1 MVKDNIKLS
10 YRQADCLLTVELS
23 RMACEEANKNEPTMS
38 IDLVIGGDHGK
49 GAFRSS
55 IMIYTHFISGRNIT
69 IIFRLANDH
78 FKKDNDDIMGNT
90 VIAPIG
96 DGLNNICAGR
106 FLGWRHEG
114 KTQFRIMPHGCTLP
128 SPMGETICSSV
139 WLLVFVTG
147 DLALYAIVLGK

>member
-1 MVKDNIKLS
+1 
-10 YRQADCLLTVELS
+10 
-23 RMACEEANKNEPTMS
+23 
-38 IDLVIGGDHGK
+38 
-49 GAFRSS
+49 
-55 IMIYTHFISGRNIT
+55 MIYTHFISGRNIT

-147 DLALYAIVLGK
+147 DLAFYGILLGNEGSLPHWCFYCMLAPAEWRDQDHLMRIK